1 VKELIVEM
9 ENADVMTGCVVAKK
23 RGTTYP
29 GDWYAILPFG
39 LFVALLKEA
48 QY

>member
-1 VKELIVEM
+1 
-9 ENADVMTGCVVAKK
+9 VVAKK
-23 RGTTYP
+23 RGTTHP